1 MKINTG
7 SGIEKTGGINNTLA
21 TASGISVGS
30 SIKGQL
36 SIDDNKDFYRFSLT
50 AKQAVRIG
58 LDGNFTC
65 WW

>member
-30 SIKGQL
+30 LVKGQL
-36 SIDDNKDFYRFSLT
+36 SIDDNKDF
-50 AKQAVRIG
+50 
-58 LDGNFTC
+58 
-65 WW
+65 